1 MQTCAFANSA
11 TVAETTF
18 LQMRTIAP
26 AHPNVQFVAV
36 SHSDQAATDKWLAA
50 LPEPSK
56 NVQPN
61 LKIIVDAE
69 REVYGAWGLGTSS
82 FWHVL
87 GSIPSVSK
95 LDKEEG
101 IKVRS
106 TESGNRWQTAGNFAV
121 DGQGIVKWSRKDER
135 ADDMPDLKEGVDAVQ
150 GAKFTQAGVGEAM
163 QG

>member
-1 MQTCAFANSA
+1 LRA
-11 TVAETTF
+11 
-18 LQMRTIAP
+18 IAP
-26 AHPNVQFVAV
+26 AHPNMQFVAV

-50 LPEPSK
+50 LPEPSR
-56 NVQPN
+56 NSQPN
-61 LKIIVDAE
+61 LKVIVDAE
-69 REVYGAWGLGTSS
+69 REVYGSWGLGTSS

-121 DGQGIVKWSRKDER
+121 DEHGIVKWSRKDGR
-135 ADDMPDLKEGVDAVQ
+135 ADDMPDFNEGIKALL
-150 GAKFTQAGVGEAM
+150 GAKHEQVGVTEAM